1 MSRPARTANGEKPA
15 HAKRRIDTKAKKR
28 QGRGGENVCE
38 GENET
43 ARKVTGGGSHQNAN
57 VAWDIYCRV
66 LMQFKTGS
74 LSCSPSPSRCWA
86 LINQPLK
93 ADVTWIALHTAAV
106 QLHRQCGSRT
116 TAEKF
121 MKMPINEGRP
131 RRGRNVEFVCDAT
144 LTNSHFWHWKVII
157 FRGEK

>member
-1 MSRPARTANGEKPA
+1 MSRPARKANGEKPA
-15 HAKRRIDTKAKKR
+15 HVKDGLIQRRRRGKAGEAKMCA
-28 QGRGGENVCE
+28 RGG
-38 GENET
+38 NET

-93 ADVTWIALHTAAV
+93 ADVT
-106 QLHRQCGSRT
+106 
-116 TAEKF
+116 
-121 MKMPINEGRP
+121 
-131 RRGRNVEFVCDAT
+131 
-144 LTNSHFWHWKVII
+144 
-157 FRGEK
+157 

>member
-1 MSRPARTANGEKPA
+1 MSWPARRQTGRKRHTRKTDWYKGEEA
-15 HAKRRIDTKAKKR
+15 E
-28 QGRGGENVCE
+28 QGRRKCVR

-74 LSCSPSPSRCWA
+74 LSRGPSPSRCWA

-106 QLHRQCGSRT
+106 QLHRQRGSRT

-121 MKMPINEGRP
+121 MKMPVNEGRP
-131 RRGRNVEFVCDAT
+131 RRDRNIEFVCDAT
-144 LTNSHFWHWKVII
+144 LTNSHFRHWKIII
-157 FRGEK
+157 FSGEK